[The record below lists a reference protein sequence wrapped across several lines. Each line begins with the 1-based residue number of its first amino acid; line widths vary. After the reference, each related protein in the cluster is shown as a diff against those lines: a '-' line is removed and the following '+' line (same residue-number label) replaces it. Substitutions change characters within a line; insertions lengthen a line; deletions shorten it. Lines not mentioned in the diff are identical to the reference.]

1 MSAPITSVQS
11 IAKSR
16 RALLAG
22 ALGGLGAIAATAVG
36 RVSPVRAANGDT
48 VTVGSSLTGTSNTTI
63 TTTSVSAWVGNSS
76 VEGADAVRGNATAA
90 TGLSWGVR
98 GTTSSS
104 SGSGVVGQAFANTGA
119 TFGVQGSVNSPGG
132 TGVNAVNAVGGV
144 ALRAAGRLKFSTSGV
159 ATISGGATSRTITPG
174 VDINP
179 SSFVLL
185 TPKANIGTRAL
196 WFTTDGPNERFT
208 IHMSPSRG
216 VPTKVAWLLVG

>member
-1 MSAPITSVQS
+1 MNAKVTSIQS
-11 IAKSR
+11 TPRSR

-36 RVSPVRAANGDT
+36 RVSPVRAADGGALLLGTANAATSATSVTRSGAGDAFFAVSAPGSDAVNGYGST
-48 VTVGSSLTGTSNTTI
+48 GRGVYGSSDSNAGVYGFSNTGP
-63 TTTSVSAWVGNSS
+63 A
-76 VEGADAVRGNATAA
+76 
-90 TGLSWGVR
+90 L
-98 GTTSSS
+98 
-104 SGSGVVGQAFANTGA
+104 QAFSNR
-119 TFGVQGSVNSPGG
+119 
-132 TGVNAVNAVGGV
+132 V
-144 ALRAAGRLKFSTSGV
+144 ALQTSGRLKFSTSGV